1 VKGNRR
7 LRQSRVNAL
16 AGGLAVGIAAA
27 LFAATLPAAASAAD
41 YCVAPN
47 TNCGGA
53 NVGTFEQALDLA
65 DNATDA
71 DRVFLGAATY
81 TAPTASGYSYSQS
94 SSTVEI
100 IGHGTGQ
107 TIVTGP
113 TASSNVLSLFGGAGT
128 SVHDLTI
135 LLPKT
140 VAAAA
145 RGLYTTG
152 TARRVEV
159 IEDPVQA
166 SYRTGVDLRSG
177 GTLED
182 SSVTLG
188 DNLYTT
194 AVDLG
199 VGGGTVRRSVLSAPK
214 GVISGYGGTIERSRV
229 TGANTGVGAYRG
241 VTTIAR
247 SVIRFSEGSGATG
260 IYAGD
265 QPGFSTKVNAD
276 GVTVVGPS
284 LPDTSGAS
292 SSTFLAADQ
301 SSEISLTNSIIRGVS
316 TALDAGAPAGA
327 TGHASVAASYSD
339 YNPSGNSTFGAN
351 ASITQ
356 ANVSNVGDGGFV
368 DAANGDYHLRPGSWL
383 LDAGDPAT
391 AQGLD
396 LDGNPLVADGNADG
410 IARRDMGAFELQ
422 PPSAAGG
429 HAPASGAATSV
440 DARAPLISGFKA
452 APALFAVSGAGK
464 AIAAKVHLGTR
475 FRYTLSETARVRVTI
490 QRALVGRR
498 AGGKCVRPTSQLRR
512 AKPCKRYHA
521 VGTRTN
527 SAKKGANSRRFSGR
541 LGGHALR
548 PGRYRAVIR
557 ATDAAG
563 NRSTP
568 RATRFQIAR
577 S

>member
-1 VKGNRR
+1 
-7 LRQSRVNAL
+7 
-16 AGGLAVGIAAA
+16 
-27 LFAATLPAAASAAD
+27 
-41 YCVAPN
+41 
-47 TNCGGA
+47 
-53 NVGTFEQALDLA
+53 
-65 DNATDA
+65 
-71 DRVFLGAATY
+71 
-81 TAPTASGYSYSQS
+81 
-94 SSTVEI
+94 
-100 IGHGTGQ
+100 
-107 TIVTGP
+107 
-113 TASSNVLSLFGGAGT
+113 
-128 SVHDLTI
+128 
-135 LLPKT
+135 
-140 VAAAA
+140 
-145 RGLYTTG
+145 
-152 TARRVEV
+152 
-159 IEDPVQA
+159 
-166 SYRTGVDLRSG
+166 
-177 GTLED
+177 
-182 SSVTLG
+182 
-188 DNLYTT
+188 
-194 AVDLG
+194 
-199 VGGGTVRRSVLSAPK
+199 VLSAPK

-241 VTTIAR
+241 VTTISR

-265 QPGFSTKVNAD
+265 QPGYSTKVNAD

-301 SSEISLTNSIIRGVS
+301 SAEISLTNSIIRGVS

-351 ASITQ
+351 ASIAQ
-356 ANVSNVGDGGFV
+356 ANVSNVGDGGGFV
-368 DAANGDYHLRPGSWL
+368 DAANGDYHLRPGSPL

-429 HAPASGAATSV
+429 HTPASGGATSL
-440 DARAPLISGFKA
+440 DTRPPLISAFKA

-475 FRYTLSETARVRVTI
+475 FRYTLSETARVSVTI
-490 QRALVGRR
+490 QRALAGRR
-498 AGGKCVRPTSQLRR
+498 AGSKCVRPTSQLRR
-512 AKPCKRYHA
+512 AKPCKRYHT
-521 VGTRTN
+521 VGTLTN
-527 SAKKGANSRRFSGR
+527 SATKGANSTRFSGK
-541 LGGHALR
+541 LGGRALR

-568 RATRFQIAR
+568 RATRFRIAR

>member
-1 VKGNRR
+1 MKGNRR
-7 LRQSRVNAL
+7 LRRSRANVL
-16 AGGLAVGIAAA
+16 AGGLTACVAAGLLA
-27 LFAATLPAAASAAD
+27 SALPAAASAAD

-47 TNCGGA
+47 TSCGGT
-53 NVGTFEQALDLA
+53 NVATFEQALDLA

-71 DRVFLGAATY
+71 DRIFLGAATY

-94 SSTVEI
+94 SSPVEI

-107 TIVTGP
+107 TILTAP
-113 TASSNVLSLFGGAGT
+113 TASSNVLSLFGGVGT
-128 SVHDLTI
+128 SVHDVTI

-188 DNLYTT
+188 DNAYTT
-194 AVDLG
+194 AVYLG
-199 VGGGTVRRSVLSAPK
+199 VGGGTVRHSVLSAPK

-229 TGANTGVGAYRG
+229 TGANTGVGAFRG

-247 SVIRFSEGSGATG
+247 SVIRFSEGGGALG

-265 QPGFSTKVNAD
+265 QPGYSTKVNAD

-284 LPDTSGAS
+284 LPDSYGAS
-292 SSTFLAADQ
+292 ASTFLAADQ
-301 SSEISLTNSIIRGVS
+301 SAEISLTNSIIRGVS

-351 ASITQ
+351 ASIAQ
-356 ANVSNVGDGGFV
+356 ANVSNVGDGGFL
-368 DAANGDYHLRPGSWL
+368 DAANGDYHLRPGSSL

-422 PPSAAGG
+422 PPAAAGG
-429 HAPASGAATSV
+429 QTPASGGAASV

-464 AIAAKVHLGTR
+464 AIVANVHLGTR
-475 FRYTLSETARVRVTI
+475 FRYTLSEPARVRVTI

-498 AGGKCVRPTSQLRR
+498 AGSKCVRLTSQLRR
-512 AKPCKRYHA
+512 AKPCERYHT
-521 VGTRTN
+521 VGTLTN
-527 SAKKGANSRRFSGR
+527 SAKKGGNSTRFSGR
-541 LGGHALR
+541 LGGRALR

-568 RATRFQIAR
+568 RVTRFRIAR